1 MNASA
6 LSPPVQ
12 PPAGPDDATARWRL
26 AARVAGV
33 YLALALLS
41 LGLARG
47 SGTVASLWFAN
58 AAAVAVL
65 VSRPVAW
72 WPTLL
77 AAALAADTAAT
88 LVWGDSLALS
98 AELAVFNLVEMLT
111 AAALLT
117 LTGAHRRMMFE
128 PGRLFRVLVF
138 GAFIPSLAGATVSAL
153 TLSLPLPSAFWRAWL
168 GWYEGAALGAC
179 AMLPLAL
186 TVVTTPWP
194 VLRRQML
201 APEAIAFILVA
212 VAVAAFAWL
221 RLPYPFVYV
230 SLALVLGA
238 VYARFLVVSAMVAI
252 VAAMAGVLLAR
263 GVLPLAGGTFD
274 VVDQALV
281 DLPLFAAIVPPL
293 LLSVAMERA
302 RHARER
308 VSLALSTG
316 SGALRHTLTV
326 EGRLVEVDDAWLTAL
341 GYEEADVLGRP
352 LADFTAGDATSL
364 DVLWQ
369 QLEREGHCSEVPMQ
383 WVTRAGTPRDVLF
396 SAMVEN
402 RLFGRRVVAAAEDI
416 TERRRLERD
425 LAAEHECL
433 RVTLHS
439 IGDGVITTDREG
451 RVQYLNPVA
460 EDLTGWPCDEAIGRP
475 FDEVFRMVDRQ
486 TGAPLESP
494 IARVLGDGRPAGLP
508 EHVLLV
514 GRGGRQSAIED
525 SASPIRDRDGAV
537 LGVVM
542 VFHDVTAARVMAD
555 RMAHMAQHDALTDL
569 PNRVLLND
577 RLSQAVLAA
586 QRAGSRFA
594 VMFID
599 LDHFKQINDTLG
611 HGAGDQLLRIV
622 AGRLG
627 GLLREVDTVSR
638 LGGDEF
644 VLLLSGI
651 ETPGDAA
658 EVAAKILRTVAQPCE
673 VAGQTLAVSSS
684 VGIALYP
691 EDGDSGDA
699 LIRASDAAMYRA
711 KQAGRNQFRFHR
723 DTLSPAAGPATAMP
737 EIAGSGAANPYP
749 GRDQVQGQGPFTPRR

>member
-1 MNASA
+1 VNAPA
-6 LSPPVQ
+6 VSPPV
-12 PPAGPDDATARWRL
+12 PPPVESGLTTARWRL
-26 AARVAGV
+26 AALVAGV

-77 AAALAADTAAT
+77 AAALAADTTAT
-88 LVWGDSLALS
+88 LIWGDGVALS

-186 TVVTTPWP
+186 TVVSTPWP
-194 VLRRQML
+194 VLRRQIL

-212 VAVAAFAWL
+212 VAVSMFAWL

-238 VYARFLVVSAMVAI
+238 VYARFVVVSAMVAI

-263 GVLPLAGGTFD
+263 GVLAPGAVAD
-274 VVDQALV
+274 VIQQALV

-302 RHARER
+302 RGAREA
-308 VSLALSTG
+308 VSLALATG
-316 SGALRHTLTV
+316 PGALRHTLSPD
-326 EGRLVEVDDAWLTAL
+326 GRLLQAGEAWLTTL

-352 LADFTAGDATSL
+352 LADFIAGDGAAL
-364 DVLWQ
+364 DAVWD
-369 QLEREGHCSEVPMQ
+369 QLERDGHCTGVPMQ
-383 WVTRAGTPRDVLF
+383 WVTRGGMPKDVLF
-396 SAMVEN
+396 SATVESG
-402 RLFGRRVVAAAEDI
+402 RLGRRRVVAVAEDI
-416 TERRRLERD
+416 TERKRLETE
-425 LAAEHECL
+425 LAAEHERL

-439 IGDGVITTDREG
+439 IADGVITTDPDG

-460 EDLTGWPCDEAIGRP
+460 EELTGWSCAEAVGRP
-475 FDEVFRMVDRQ
+475 FDEVFRMVDRR

-494 IARVLGDGRPAGLP
+494 IALVLSEARAAGLP

-514 GRGGRQSAIED
+514 GRDGRQSAIED
-525 SASPIRDRDGAV
+525 SASPIRDRDGNV
-537 LGVVM
+537 LGVVL
-542 VFHDVTAARVMAD
+542 VFHDVTTARVMAD

-569 PNRVLLND
+569 PNRVLLSD
-577 RLSQAVLAA
+577 RLSQAVLTS
-586 QRAGSRFA
+586 QREGSRFA

-611 HGAGDQLLRIV
+611 HVAGDQLLRIV

-627 GLLREVDTVSR
+627 ALLREVDTVSR
-638 LGGDEF
+638 VGGDEF

-658 EVAAKILRTVAQPCE
+658 EVAGKILRTVAQPCQ

-711 KQAGRNQFRFHR
+711 KQSGRNQFRFHR
-723 DTLSPAAGPATAMP
+723 DILPSAAGPAG
-737 EIAGSGAANPYP
+737 AGACKTSP
-749 GRDQVQGQGPFTPRR
+749 G

>member
-1 MNASA
+1 MNAPA
-6 LSPPVQ
+6 VPPPVQ
-12 PPAGPDDATARWRL
+12 PAAGSGDTAARWRL
-26 AARVAGV
+26 AALVAGV

-47 SGTVASLWFAN
+47 SGSAASLWFAN
-58 AAAVAVL
+58 AAVVAVL

-77 AAALAADTAAT
+77 AAALAGDTAAT
-88 LVWGDSLALS
+88 LVWGDGLALS
-98 AELAVFNLVEMLT
+98 VQLAVFNLVEMLT

-128 PGRLFRVLVF
+128 PGRLFRALVF
-138 GAFIPSLAGATVSAL
+138 GAFVPALAGATASAL
-153 TLSLPLPSAFWRAWL
+153 SLSQPSAFWRAWL

-194 VLRRQML
+194 VLRRQIL
-201 APEAIAFILVA
+201 ASEAIAFILVA

-221 RLPYPFVYV
+221 RLPHPFVYV

-263 GVLPLAGGTFD
+263 GLLASGGVQD

-281 DLPLFAAIVPPL
+281 DLALFAAIVPPL

-302 RHARER
+302 RSAREA
-308 VSLALSTG
+308 VSLALATG
-316 SGALRHTLTV
+316 PNALRHTLTL
-326 EGRLVEVDDAWLTAL
+326 EGRLLEVDSAWLTAL
-341 GYEEADVLGRP
+341 GYDEPDVLGRP
-352 LADFTAGDATSL
+352 LADFTAGDAESL
-364 DVLWQ
+364 NPVWQ
-369 QLEREGHCSEVPMQ
+369 QLEREGHCSDVPMQ
-383 WVTRAGTPRDVLF
+383 WVTRDGTPRDMLF
-396 SAMVEN
+396 SATVEN

-425 LAAEHECL
+425 LAAEHERL

-460 EDLTGWPCDEAIGRP
+460 EEFTGWLCDEAIGRP
-475 FDEVFRMVDRQ
+475 FDDVFRMVDRR
-486 TGAPLESP
+486 TGAPVESP
-494 IARVLGDGRPAGLP
+494 LACVLSDGLP
-508 EHVLLV
+508 EHGLLV
-514 GRGGRQSAIED
+514 GRGGRKSVIED
-525 SASPIRDRDGAV
+525 SASPIRDRDGSV
-537 LGVVM
+537 LGVVL
-542 VFHDVTAARVMAD
+542 VFHDVTATRAMAD
-555 RMAHMAQHDALTDL
+555 RMSHMAQHDALTDL

-586 QRAGSRFA
+586 QRAGARFA

-627 GLLREVDTVSR
+627 ALLREVDTVSR

-723 DTLSPAAGPATAMP
+723 DILSPAAGPAG
-737 EIAGSGAANPYP
+737 AGACNTSP
-749 GRDQVQGQGPFTPRR
+749 G